1 MIYLVDK
8 CTISFAEQDIED
20 ALVNLCRRHDRKG
33 FGGREERI
41 DLGDLGGIGERG
53 AGGAEL
59 VND

>member
-8 CTISFAEQDIED
+8 CTISFAEQDVD
-20 ALVNLCRRHDRKG
+20 QPCVDLGGRHDRKG

-53 AGGAEL
+53 AGC
-59 VND
+59 